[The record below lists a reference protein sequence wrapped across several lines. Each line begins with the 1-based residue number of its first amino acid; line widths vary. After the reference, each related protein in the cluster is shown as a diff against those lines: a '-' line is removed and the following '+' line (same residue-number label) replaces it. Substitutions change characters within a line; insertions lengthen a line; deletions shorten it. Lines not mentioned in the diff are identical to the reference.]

1 MDPSG
6 GRAVEQSDPPKLTR
20 IESSELNLTCILI
33 DADETQIST
42 PLNHDPVPNPT
53 ESSSHTRSVPKV
65 ESSDLCRISAVLMT
79 DWQFRQY
86 SEIEKDHVTKLVA
99 QCVQSI
105 TTRDTLSVHDV
116 SDHSLSP
123 AEAVAERG
131 DLFLKLNRFQE
142 ALDCYKEAQR
152 LDSEDL
158 MHIHKEAAVY
168 LRLGKHIEYKKTC
181 QRVSVRGDCQAE
193 KHCVVGVQHRF
204 HGEWEDALRE
214 FAEAIRWNPTC
225 ATYFRERA
233 ETYWVLGSYEA
244 ALVDIDYAIQLN
256 AKKSE
261 YWDLKGRCH
270 FKLEEYEAAKAAFD
284 KALQRRPREPSY
296 LSNRCNAHI
305 KLRRYDDAMRDAE
318 ILAQLEPDNGNHWR
332 QKASVYIRMREYRS
346 AVKAFVRG
354 ALRMTPPNSPKPRD
368 ATNVL

>member
-1 MDPSG
+1 MDPSED
-6 GRAVEQSDPPKLTR
+6 RVVEQPDPPKLTR
-20 IESSELNLTCILI
+20 IESSELSLPSHILI
-33 DADETQIST
+33 DTDEPEIST
-42 PLNHDPVPNPT
+42 TSPNHDPIPNPAD
-53 ESSSHTRSVPKV
+53 SVSHTRSGPKM
-65 ESSDLCRISAVLMT
+65 ESSDLSRISGVLMT

-86 SEIEKDHVTKLVA
+86 SEIEKEHVTKLVT
-99 QCVQSI
+99 QCVQCI
-105 TTRDTLSVHDV
+105 TTRDTLSAHEVFDQG
-116 SDHSLSP
+116 LSP
-123 AEAVAERG
+123 AEALAEKG

-152 LDSEDL
+152 LDSQDL
-158 MHIHKEAAVY
+158 MHIHREAAVY

-193 KHCVVGVQHRF
+193 KHCVVGVHHRI

-214 FAEAIRWNPTC
+214 FAEAIKWNPTC
-225 ATYFRERA
+225 ATFFRERA
-233 ETYWVLGSYEA
+233 ETHWMLGSYGA

-270 FKLEEYEAAKAAFD
+270 FKLEQYEEAKAAFD
-284 KALQRRPREPSY
+284 RALQRRPREPSY
-296 LSNRCNAHI
+296 LSNRCNANI
-305 KLRRYDDAMRDAE
+305 KLQRYDDAMRDAE
-318 ILAQLEPDNGNHWR
+318 ILAQLEPDNGHHWR

-354 ALRMTPPNSPKPRD
+354 ALKSTPGPSPRD
-368 ATNVL
+368 HMNDT